1 MGDGVFGTARLSGV
15 VDSLV
20 TSLLK
25 RRDEARRQRDF
36 AAADAIREQLTEAGV
51 VIEDTPAGPRW
62 ELAP

>member
-1 MGDGVFGTARLSGV
+1 V